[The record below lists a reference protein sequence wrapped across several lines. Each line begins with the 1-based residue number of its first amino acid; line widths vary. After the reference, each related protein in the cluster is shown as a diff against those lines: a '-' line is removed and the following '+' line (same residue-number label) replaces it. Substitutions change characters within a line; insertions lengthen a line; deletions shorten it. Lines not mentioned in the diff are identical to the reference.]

1 MEKIVLT
8 VKEVAELLSVSTAT
22 IYTMAR
28 QNEIPHFKIR
38 GRIMFNRDLIEAWT
52 RNEYQTEEEVQHA

>member
-8 VKEVAELLSVSTAT
+8 VKEVAKLLSVSTAT

-52 RNEYQTEEEVQHA
+52 RGEHEMKEQGVM